1 MDFVDMQWES
11 YDEWETYFQLSN
23 FRLVTN
29 NTIYGPYG
37 SSDSRVNRRIQRKPV
52 IIPIDN
58 GDVVAQAINSFIYPN
73 KDDEPVHLTNRK
85 CFSFYVSFQDKRT
98 LV

>member
-1 MDFVDMQWES
+1 MDMDFVDMQWES

-29 NTIYGPYG
+29 KTSYGPFG
-37 SSDSRVNRRIQRKPV
+37 FSDSLVRKPV

-58 GDVVAQAINSFIYPN
+58 GDVVNQAISSFIFPDGGN
-73 KDDEPVHLTNRK
+73 EPFHFTNRK